1 MQRYINLTKNKSFP
15 NKREK
20 IVNSYNFEDQDATL
34 CVYCTFTF
42 KLVKI
47 SIGGKIFL
55 IDLQDFCFVL
65 SSITDNH
72 RKIIDIKLYYQ
83 KQGNSGRNIY
93 ISDNKLIIY
102 LSNDFIDCFLSD
114 TILFFHNS
122 LMDLGK
128 IKHLTDKRNIINNL
142 IKYFKSELGNKSVEN
157 VLGCENFDFFNKKQE
172 LHKIIF
178 AVHYL
183 L

>member
-1 MQRYINLTKNKSFP
+1 MQSNINLTKNNSFP

-20 IVNSYNFEDQDATL
+20 IVKSYNFEDQDATL

-47 SIGGKIFL
+47 SICGKIFL

-65 SSITDNH
+65 SSITDKH

-83 KQGNSGRNIY
+83 KCNSGRNIY
-93 ISDNKLIIY
+93 NSDNNLIIY
-102 LSNDFIDCFLSD
+102 LSNNFIDCFLSD
-114 TILFFHNS
+114 IMLFFHNS

-142 IKYFKSELGNKSVEN
+142 IKYYKNELGNKKVEH
-157 VLGCENFDFFNKKQE
+157 VLCCENLDFFNKKIE
-172 LHKIIF
+172 LHKLIL